1 MSVFGLLRI
10 VRALFGLAGVGYA
23 LVGCSSINNA
33 QALGLEVGIYRLGV
47 AFGCLA
53 VFGGMR
59 WLINRLHLR
68 RHGVPHP
75 SLKKDWS
82 L

>member
-33 QALGLEVGIYRLGV
+33 QELGLEAGIERLAV
-47 AFGCLA
+47 AFACLA

-59 WLINRLHLR
+59 RLINRLHLR
-68 RHGVPHP
+68 RHGAPHP
-75 SLKKDWS
+75 SLETDWS